1 MEATETLL
9 KNPGPDVVQELSI
22 DEALQVAV
30 QLHRLRELD
39 NAELIYR
46 RVLDVLP
53 DQPDALHFLG
63 ILLHQ
68 RGRNDE
74 AIEYI
79 EKSIAFDSTLPDRHN
94 NLGNVLLELERPDE
108 AAAAYRRAITLNP
121 GHADAYNNLG
131 ALLRATGHLEQ
142 SRDAYLKAV
151 ELDPEHVDAYNN
163 LGNLMSGQGKVNE
176 AVAYYCKAI
185 TLIPDHPQTRRLLG
199 IAYYTLGQV
208 DKAAEVF
215 RQWMEDEPDDP
226 IAQHM
231 YAATSGRG
239 VPPRASD
246 DYIEITFDG
255 FAASFDAK
263 LGKLSYRAPDLVVSA
278 LEQICAAPARQLSVL
293 DAGCGTGLCGPL
305 VAPYASRIVGV
316 DLSSGMLQRAQNRGV
331 YDELVKA
338 ELHAYLVDHSDE
350 FDVIVSADTLVYFG
364 ALEEVLA
371 AAFRALKP
379 GGCLV
384 FTVEESIAGDTG
396 YRINP
401 HGRYSHEPAYVRSA
415 MQLAGFEVKAI
426 NAADL
431 RTEGGKPVRG
441 LVVTGTKGIRLHQSV
456 TRNIGTSTQSGS
468 TYP

>member
-1 MEATETLL
+1 MMEAAEAPL
-9 KNPGPDVVQELSI
+9 KNADLEVVQELSI

-53 DQPDALHFLG
+53 EHPDALHFLG
-63 ILLHQ
+63 ILLYQ
-68 RGRNDE
+68 RGRNGE

-79 EKSIAFDSTLPDRHN
+79 EKSIALDPSMPDRHN
-94 NLGNVLLELERPDE
+94 NLGNVLLELERHEE
-108 AAAAYRRAITLNP
+108 AADAYRRAIALKP
-121 GHADAYNNLG
+121 EHADAYNNLG
-131 ALLRATGHLEQ
+131 ALLRAQGHLAE

-163 LGNLMSGQGKVNE
+163 LGNLMSGQGEVNQ

-185 TLIPDHPQTRRLLG
+185 TLMPDHPQSRRLLG
-199 IAYYTLGQV
+199 IAYYTLGQI

-215 RQWMEDEPDDP
+215 GQWLKDEPDNP

-231 YAATSGRG
+231 YAATSGLG

-246 DYIEITFDG
+246 DYIESTFDG

-263 LGKLSYRAPDLVVSA
+263 LGKLSYRAPDLVAAA
-278 LEQICAAPARQLSVL
+278 LEQACAAPAGQLSIL

-305 VAPYASRIVGV
+305 VKPYASRIVGV
-316 DLSSGMLQRAQNRGV
+316 DLSAGMLQRAQTRGV

-338 ELHAYLVDHSDE
+338 ELQAYLVDHVEE
-350 FDVIVSADTLVYFG
+350 FDVIISADTLVYFG
-364 ALEEVLA
+364 ALDDVLA
-371 AAFRALKP
+371 AAFRALKL
-379 GGCLV
+379 GGHLV
-384 FTVEESIAGDTG
+384 FTVEESTVGEAG

-401 HGRYSHEPAYVRSA
+401 HGRYSHQPAYVRHT
-415 MQLAGFEVKAI
+415 MQDIGFKVRAI
-426 NAADL
+426 SPADL
-431 RTEGGKPVRG
+431 RMEGGKPVRG
-441 LVVTGTKGIRLHQSV
+441 LVVTGAKELS
-456 TRNIGTSTQSGS
+456 
-468 TYP
+468 P